1 MFTFDEAPKGVNV
14 MIFYDFHQ
22 FLAENFC
29 TQLQNFIPWYEN
41 LYPVTKLHTLVWKFV
56 PSFKTTYL
64 GMKIRT
70 QLQNYLPGHE
80 TSYLGAKLVHTD
92 KPTSGHH
99 DKSQFR
105 SQSALT

>member
-1 MFTFDEAPKGVNV
+1 
-14 MIFYDFHQ
+14 
-22 FLAENFC
+22 LAENFC

-56 PSFKTTYL
+56 
-64 GMKIRT
+64 
-70 QLQNYLPGHE
+70 QNYLPGHE